1 MERVLKMKKL
11 NQRLLNEEIFD
22 EETIRCLMK
31 SEEDIENGRTRKAT
45 EVFEELKEKYG
56 FW

>member
-11 NQRLLNEEIFD
+11 NQRLSNEEIFD

-56 FW
+56 L